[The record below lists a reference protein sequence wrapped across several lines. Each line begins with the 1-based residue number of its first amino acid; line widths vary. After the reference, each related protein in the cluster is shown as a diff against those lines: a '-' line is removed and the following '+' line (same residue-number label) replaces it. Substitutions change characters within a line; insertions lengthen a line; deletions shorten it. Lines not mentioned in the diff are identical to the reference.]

1 MEDLLVFPIQRTL
14 KVLVELSEQYVF
26 CEFCEVG
33 EGGEVRIRAGFQLD
47 VFDVF
52 GIVLLTHWERNFS
65 NSFSDIAVK
74 LVPRQ
79 QYSGPSPQ
87 KLNRLQHSDFE
98 QIAVFPSFAM

>member
-52 GIVLLTHWERNFS
+52 WHLS
-65 NSFSDIAVK
+65 C
-74 LVPRQ
+74 
-79 QYSGPSPQ
+79 
-87 KLNRLQHSDFE
+87 
-98 QIAVFPSFAM
+98 